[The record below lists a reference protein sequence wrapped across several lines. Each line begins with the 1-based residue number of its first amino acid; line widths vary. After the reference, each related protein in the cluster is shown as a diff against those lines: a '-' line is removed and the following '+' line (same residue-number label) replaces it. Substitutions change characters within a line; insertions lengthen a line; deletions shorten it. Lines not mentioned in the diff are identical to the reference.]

1 MPRTISRS
9 SRKKRN
15 TQRSKRSNKRSQK
28 RKQRGGRGG
37 GGGLGGASYHGAFT
51 TGASQSINYAGTSGS
66 PVDLDD

>member
-15 TQRSKRSNKRSQK
+15 TQRSKRSQKRSK
-28 RKQRGGRGG
+28 KQRGGRGGG

-51 TGASQSINYAGTSGS
+51 TGATQSMNDTGTSGS
-66 PVDLDD
+66 PVDPDD